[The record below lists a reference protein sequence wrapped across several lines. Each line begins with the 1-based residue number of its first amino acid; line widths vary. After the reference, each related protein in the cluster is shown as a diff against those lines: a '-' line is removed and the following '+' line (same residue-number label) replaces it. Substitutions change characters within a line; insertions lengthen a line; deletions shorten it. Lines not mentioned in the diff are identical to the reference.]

1 MNDVRDQSKPGFSI
15 LSIYAQFRDIHF
27 RFVLSNVWFR
37 TVRYTVRVL
46 VCVASVVI
54 TSSFKLKLQIHFSR
68 RNKIL
73 C

>member
-1 MNDVRDQSKPGFSI
+1 MIDIRVQSKPS
-15 LSIYAQFRDIHF
+15 LSIYARLRDMQFC
-27 RFVLSNVWFR
+27 FVLSNVWFR
-37 TVRYTVRVL
+37 TARYTVRVL

-68 RNKIL
+68 RNKTL

>member
-1 MNDVRDQSKPGFSI
+1 MIDIRGQSKPNLSI

-27 RFVLSNVWFR
+27 CFILSSVWFG

-46 VCVASVVI
+46 VCVASVV
-54 TSSFKLKLQIHFSR
+54 TLSFKLKLQIHFSR
-68 RNKIL
+68 PNKTL